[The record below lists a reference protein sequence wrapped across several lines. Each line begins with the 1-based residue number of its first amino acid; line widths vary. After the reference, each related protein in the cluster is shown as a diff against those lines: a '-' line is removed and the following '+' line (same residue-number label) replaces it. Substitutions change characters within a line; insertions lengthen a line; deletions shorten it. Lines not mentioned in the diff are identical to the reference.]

1 MKIKITILLGAIV
14 FVIASCSHQE
24 NKADSSEE
32 DEAKVELTI
41 EKAKE
46 YAMATQKILGKNLM
60 HALGTKGAVG
70 AIEFCS
76 EKAIVLTDS
85 SANELKVSIQRV
97 SNQPRNAKNQANK
110 AELQIIQA
118 YKNQLAEGLKLK
130 PQKFTDT
137 NGTASYSV
145 PILTNAMCLN
155 CHGNNEIAKNTAEKL
170 QELYPE
176 DKATGYSDNEL
187 RGLWVIKSL

>member
-14 FVIASCSHQE
+14 FVIASCSRQE
-24 NKADSSEE
+24 NKTASSEE
-32 DEAKVELTI
+32 DVVKVELTI

-60 HALGTKGAVG
+60 HALGTKGADG

-85 SANELKVSIQRV
+85 SANDLKVSIQRV
-97 SNQPRNAKNQANK
+97 SDKPRNQENHANK

-118 YKNQLAEGLKLK
+118 YKNQIAEGLKLE

-137 NGTASYSV
+137 DGAASYSV

-155 CHGNNEIAKNTAEKL
+155 CHGNEEIAENTAEKL
-170 QELYPE
+170 KKLYPE